1 MLYCFLRPRN
11 AGNVQVLTYSK
22 MACLYNANGIHQ
34 HQGKHWP
41 ILRNRPKMKKK
52 KNCRSTDNI
61 PKGLVQML
69 CAQGG
74 GVGG

>member
-52 KNCRSTDNI
+52 KTAAVLITSR
-61 PKGLVQML
+61 KVL
-69 CAQGG
+69 CKCSVLRV
-74 GVGG
+74 VG